1 MVKIG
6 TKEEGIMDIIIMQ
19 NNRIILCVVTVL
31 FTLITMFL
39 QNKILMQILNLKEVK
54 FTKIF
59 LFQAILFSVT
69 RVIMPIQLHKII
81 EILTQ
86 ILIYKK
92 YLKVNTE
99 KVLFAEEINVIIFSV
114 TELISIKVFT
124 ELCEVNSL
132 ESALA
137 SMDFMAYITITA
149 ILVKLLI
156 YILLKKF
163 NISIN
168 IPEYISCESKKQ
180 IIEVATVST
189 ILIIFNEIE
198 ILNCM
203 QTIPN
208 TIYLLDIILLI
219 SYYLISTTNMLKT
232 LQIET
237 DKNEIN
243 NLESSNDRLQHN
255 YDNICA
261 LKHDFGN
268 IMQGFGGFIATK
280 DFDGLQKMYNDVIC
294 ECQSLNNIK
303 AFDKDIINNPAI
315 YNLINNKY
323 LLAKQYDIEIN
334 LEVYIDFNSLKIKT
348 YELCRILGVL
358 IDNAIEAVSMLP
370 REKRYIGVN
379 VCEKGHN
386 TFVHFENFYV
396 GRLVFKNGLP
406 ETTKDDKA
414 YHGFGLKS
422 IRSIVEKYRGT
433 CVVEAE
439 KGMFVIDLII
449 PNPDAFLAV

>member
-1 MVKIG
+1 MVKFG
-6 TKEEGIMDIIIMQ
+6 TKEDGIMDIILMQ
-19 NNRIILCVVTVL
+19 NNRIILCIVTIL

-39 QNKILMQILNLKEVK
+39 QNKILMQILNIKEVK

-59 LFQAILFSVT
+59 LFQTALFSLT
-69 RVIMPIQLHKII
+69 RIIIPIWLHKII

-86 ILIYKK
+86 ILIYKR
-92 YLKVNTE
+92 YLRVNTE

-114 TELISIKVFT
+114 TELISIKIFT
-124 ELCEVNSL
+124 ELCEVNSI

-163 NISIN
+163 NITIN
-168 IPEYISCESKKQ
+168 IPEYISCKSKKQ

-219 SYYLISTTNMLKT
+219 SYYLISTTSMLKT

-237 DKNEIN
+237 DKNKIN

-280 DFDGLQKMYNDVIC
+280 DFDGLQRMYNDVIC
-294 ECQSLNNIK
+294 ECQALNNIK
-303 AFDKDIINNPAI
+303 AFDKGIINNPAI

-358 IDNAIEAVSMLP
+358 IDNAIEAAKDCE
-370 REKRYIGVN
+370 EKVINIKFLKDNYNKRNLIVIENTCKNYLIDIN
-379 VCEKGHN
+379 KMKEKGFSTKKNKMFHGLGLWKVN
-386 TFVHFENFYV
+386 QIIKKNENL
-396 GRLVFKNGLP
+396 RLYTTRDKMFKQQL
-406 ETTKDDKA
+406 EIYSWD
-414 YHGFGLKS
+414 
-422 IRSIVEKYRGT
+422 
-433 CVVEAE
+433 
-439 KGMFVIDLII
+439 
-449 PNPDAFLAV
+449 